1 MEDIIA
7 LAGGLAIIA
16 AFVWFVSKVLSI
28 WSETFTTT
36 SSGTTSTPP
45 SESRHTGPDA
55 NGDHPD
61 GMNEGDFH
69 SGPGGYEPGTA
80 YPETH
85 YGEYG
90 RDE

>member
-1 MEDIIA
+1 MDELIG
-7 LAGGLAIIA
+7 LVVVLAIIA
-16 AFVWFVSKVLSI
+16 LFVWFVRKVI
-28 WSETFTTT
+28 TVWAETFSSSSTT
-36 SSGTTSTPP
+36 TPP
-45 SESRHTGPDA
+45 SRATRQGGPDA

-80 YPETH
+80 YPDTH

>member
-1 MEDIIA
+1 MENLIS
-7 LAGGLAIIA
+7 LGAGIAIIA
-16 AFVWFVSKVLSI
+16 ALIWFVSKVLSI
-28 WSETFTTT
+28 WSETF
-36 SSGTTSTPP
+36 STPSTKTLRP
-45 SESRHTGPDA
+45 AETSRSGPDA

-69 SGPGGYEPGTA
+69 SGRGGYEPGTA
-80 YPETH
+80 YPDTH

>member
-1 MEDIIA
+1 VDELIG
-7 LAGGLAIIA
+7 LVVVLAIIA
-16 AFVWFVSKVLSI
+16 LVIWFVRKVI
-28 WSETFTTT
+28 TVWADAF
-36 SSGTTSTPP
+36 SSNTAATPP
-45 SESRHTGPDA
+45 PHTKRQGGPDA

>member
-1 MEDIIA
+1 MEQIIS
-7 LAGGLAIIA
+7 LAGGIAIIVV
-16 AFVWFVSKVLSI
+16 FVWFVSRVLSI
-28 WSETFTTT
+28 WSDAFSAIGPRETPL
-36 SSGTTSTPP
+36 SDAR
-45 SESRHTGPDA
+45 ESAPDA

-61 GMNEGDFH
+61 GVNDGDFH

-80 YPETH
+80 YPDTH

>member
-1 MEDIIA
+1 MENIIA
-7 LAGGLAIIA
+7 LAGGLVIIA

-28 WSETFTTT
+28 WSETFSGSATGT
-36 SSGTTSTPP
+36 SRPAETGRS
-45 SESRHTGPDA
+45 GPDA

-85 YGEYG
+85 YGEFG
-90 RDE
+90 KDE

>member
-1 MEDIIA
+1 MDMFSI
-7 LAGGLAIIA
+7 AGGLIIIG
-16 AFVWFVSKVLSI
+16 AFLWFVGKALSI
-28 WSETFTTT
+28 WADTF
-36 SSGTTSTPP
+36 SSNTSTPSTP
-45 SESRHTGPDA
+45 PAPTKRQGGPDA

>member
-1 MEDIIA
+1 MENLISLGA
-7 LAGGLAIIA
+7 LIAIIG
-16 AFVWFVSKVLSI
+16 AFLWFVGKVLSI
-28 WSETFTTT
+28 WADTLDATSNGTPRPAETNR
-36 SSGTTSTPP
+36 G
-45 SESRHTGPDA
+45 RPDA
-55 NGDHPD
+55 NGDHLD